1 MRHTMSPRGP
11 QATRRVRLSAWL
23 AIAAMAGSA
32 CSGLPSA
39 AAEAAAGLP
48 VAESLRETPVR
59 YQDEIMP
66 ILSASCTAC
75 HNEKVTEGGFSMD
88 SLERIMAGG
97 DSGPGIVAGN
107 AAESLL
113 FLRAA
118 HQLDED
124 AMPPEDNSVGA
135 VNLTPEQ
142 LGLLKRW
149 IDEGAKAGPLAMR
162 PVDWKPL
169 PPGVGGVL
177 AVALSADGRVTA
189 AARGGRVTLFDTGS
203 GQLLPRVAG
212 EPAAVSSLADPTLT
226 VAAAGSGETLAHA
239 DVVTA
244 MAFSPSDDMLAT
256 GSFRTIKLW
265 GRQPVE
271 RIADI
276 PGSAGGVL
284 LAAAASPGSLMAV
297 GLSDGRI
304 ALTDPA
310 AADVAATL
318 RIIGSPGPAAVAA
331 ALSADATAL
340 FVAAADSSVTAYRL
354 EDGEVMGRLVRPLAI
369 SAVALAS
376 GGTRLVTAEA
386 DGVARVWPL
395 PLPAATETASAA
407 APERE
412 ISGAAAPVTA
422 MQELPVVSGHLLVGC
437 HDGVVRL
444 WNLEDGA
451 VVREFAHGG
460 PVAGLAVNPDGT
472 RLATVGGVAGVKVW
486 NLADGAVVSHTQG
499 DHRLADALAAID
511 ADLRVQGQDV
521 EHGKAQVTAAEEAT
535 KKAAEELTKMQEKL
549 AAAEKDASEKAAAA
563 TAAVAA
569 REEAEQVA
577 ATAAAAVPLAEA
589 AVEAA
594 KGVVT
599 QAAAVA
605 EAAEASRAAFAKA
618 AEGDEASADAATQ
631 LAAAVDAAV
640 AAKAAAEAAV
650 VAASSQVE
658 RAKPRVEEAAKKVDE
673 QKKAESAAAEASKAA
688 ETVLTAA
695 RRDHDFATNQVAR
708 ANEALPQRQ
717 SELAA
722 TEQTLA
728 ETQARRGQLDER
740 LKASQQPFLAVA
752 FSPDGSQLSCLD
764 TQGGV
769 VVCGG
774 VDGLPRRRFSTTPGA
789 TALAAVNGDRLLLCG
804 GKDIASIWG
813 AADRWTL
820 IRTIGGE
827 QLPPALDDEP
837 QGPPVDAVLALTF
850 SPDGSLLASGSG
862 RASRGGEIKL
872 WSTADGQLV
881 RSIEQPHSDTV
892 VALAFS
898 RDGTWLASGG
908 TDRLAKMHEVAT
920 GSTVRSFEGHT
931 GHVLGVAWQANG
943 RRLATAGADNV
954 LKIWDSTSGEQQ
966 RTIGGLGREVTGVR
980 FIGEG
985 DEIAATSGD
994 ATVRVFNV
1002 ASGGEVRRLQGAGDF
1017 VQSVAVAGTTLAAGS
1032 QDGRMLI
1039 WDVANPQPL
1048 HTLEPSP
1055 AP

>member
-39 AAEAAAGLP
+39 AAEDAAGLP

-142 LGLLKRW
+142 LGLLKLW

-189 AARGGRVTLFDTGS
+189 AARGGRITLFDTGS
-203 GQLLPRVAG
+203 GQLLTRVAG

-331 ALSADATAL
+331 ALSTDATAL

-354 EDGEVMGRLVRPLAI
+354 EDGEVVGRLVRPLAI

-376 GGTRLVTAEA
+376 CGTRLVTAEA

-422 MQELPVVSGHLLVGC
+422 MQEMPVVSGHLLVGC

-444 WNLEDGA
+444 WNL
-451 VVREFAHGG
+451 
-460 PVAGLAVNPDGT
+460 
-472 RLATVGGVAGVKVW
+472 
-486 NLADGAVVSHTQG
+486 
-499 DHRLADALAAID
+499 
-511 ADLRVQGQDV
+511 
-521 EHGKAQVTAAEEAT
+521 
-535 KKAAEELTKMQEKL
+535 
-549 AAAEKDASEKAAAA
+549 
-563 TAAVAA
+563 
-569 REEAEQVA
+569 
-577 ATAAAAVPLAEA
+577 
-589 AVEAA
+589 
-594 KGVVT
+594 
-599 QAAAVA
+599 
-605 EAAEASRAAFAKA
+605 
-618 AEGDEASADAATQ
+618 
-631 LAAAVDAAV
+631 
-640 AAKAAAEAAV
+640 
-650 VAASSQVE
+650 
-658 RAKPRVEEAAKKVDE
+658 
-673 QKKAESAAAEASKAA
+673 
-688 ETVLTAA
+688 
-695 RRDHDFATNQVAR
+695 
-708 ANEALPQRQ
+708 
-717 SELAA
+717 
-722 TEQTLA
+722 
-728 ETQARRGQLDER
+728 
-740 LKASQQPFLAVA
+740 
-752 FSPDGSQLSCLD
+752 
-764 TQGGV
+764 
-769 VVCGG
+769 
-774 VDGLPRRRFSTTPGA
+774 
-789 TALAAVNGDRLLLCG
+789 
-804 GKDIASIWG
+804 
-813 AADRWTL
+813 
-820 IRTIGGE
+820 
-827 QLPPALDDEP
+827 
-837 QGPPVDAVLALTF
+837 
-850 SPDGSLLASGSG
+850 
-862 RASRGGEIKL
+862 
-872 WSTADGQLV
+872 
-881 RSIEQPHSDTV
+881 
-892 VALAFS
+892 
-898 RDGTWLASGG
+898 
-908 TDRLAKMHEVAT
+908 
-920 GSTVRSFEGHT
+920 
-931 GHVLGVAWQANG
+931 
-943 RRLATAGADNV
+943 
-954 LKIWDSTSGEQQ
+954 
-966 RTIGGLGREVTGVR
+966 
-980 FIGEG
+980 
-985 DEIAATSGD
+985 
-994 ATVRVFNV
+994 
-1002 ASGGEVRRLQGAGDF
+1002 
-1017 VQSVAVAGTTLAAGS
+1017 
-1032 QDGRMLI
+1032 
-1039 WDVANPQPL
+1039 
-1048 HTLEPSP
+1048 
-1055 AP
+1055 